1 MMGSLGTYGERDW
14 DKSIKG
20 GNDMSIQIST
30 ELGTIEVEEQV
41 VATLAGAVA
50 MECYG
55 LIGMSS
61 RRTMKDGIADILRR
75 ENLSRGV
82 EVRKQDGMV
91 LIDLYIIV
99 SYGTKISEVAHIVQ
113 ERVKYALDQQLGLA
127 VDRVNI
133 YVQGVREVGT

>member
-1 MMGSLGTYGERDW
+1 MMGSLGTYGERHW
-14 DKSIKG
+14 GKSIKG

>member
-1 MMGSLGTYGERDW
+1 
-14 DKSIKG
+14 
-20 GNDMSIQIST
+20 MSIQIST